1 MDLFNLLEKHVE
13 LSKKESCSTK
23 WATKN
28 LEEAIDNLNEGEFIK
43 LLAYSGYIPDLYE
56 DDSSEE
62 TLYSKF
68 VELLTCIWAKKIGF
82 EQSFL
87 PTQKSGTEDITIQDS
102 NYLIVSDAKSFRL
115 SRSQVAPN
123 PKDTLKPG
131 DFVNWKLR
139 HDDRTVLGGLITYP
153 SMHEWKKGSI
163 VHTYLTDKNNKIML
177 LYYGHMSAMLKF
189 GINKDKLIEYL
200 NNFENI
206 YSNKIN
212 KPTKAKEKY
221 YANIRKIIFSDYLD
235 EFDEYMSSLNQINKD
250 ILKKSLEKIPS
261 TEKYRVLLEEEVNNL
276 DSIEKKT
283 EFLIGELLALRVE
296 KTEKKIKEIKSKR
309 KAYF

>member
-1 MDLFNLLEKHVE
+1 MDLFNLLEEHVE
-13 LSKKESCSTK
+13 LSKKENCSTEK
-23 WATKN
+23 ATKN
-28 LEEAIDNLNEGEFIK
+28 LDGVIENLNEDEFIE

-68 VELLTCIWAKKIGF
+68 IELLACVWAKKIGF
-82 EQSFL
+82 EQSYL

-131 DFVNWKLR
+131 DFENWKLG

-177 LYYGHMSAMLKF
+177 LYYGHMSAILKF
-189 GINKDKLIEYL
+189 GINKDMLIEYF
-200 NNFENI
+200 NEFENI

-212 KPTKAKEKY
+212 EPTKAKEKY
-221 YANIRKIIFSDYLD
+221 YANIRNILFCDYLD
-235 EFDEYMSSLNQINKD
+235 EFDEYMSSLKQINKE
-250 ILKKSLEKIPS
+250 ILKKSLEKIPL
-261 TEKYRVLLEEEVNNL
+261 TEEYKTLLEEEVNNL
-276 DSIEKKT
+276 DDTEKKID
-283 EFLIGELLALRVE
+283 FLIGELLKLRAE
-296 KTEKKIKEIKSKR
+296 KTEKKIKEIQSKR